1 MIAKIFHKLTSGSVY
16 FKPYFHS
23 SYTSIARF
31 YGQLRKAIHPLT
43 SYFHVMI
50 PGKSVYWTIGVLL
63 EGISIQ
69 RTARNK
75 LLYIEL
81 TDECINTLH

>member
-1 MIAKIFHKLTSGSVY
+1 MIAKIFHRLTSGSAY

-31 YGQLRKAIHPLT
+31 YEQLPKAIHPLT
-43 SYFHVMI
+43 LYLHVMI

-63 EGISIQ
+63 EGISNPGQQEI
-69 RTARNK
+69 ND
-75 LLYIEL
+75 YI
-81 TDECINTLH
+81 